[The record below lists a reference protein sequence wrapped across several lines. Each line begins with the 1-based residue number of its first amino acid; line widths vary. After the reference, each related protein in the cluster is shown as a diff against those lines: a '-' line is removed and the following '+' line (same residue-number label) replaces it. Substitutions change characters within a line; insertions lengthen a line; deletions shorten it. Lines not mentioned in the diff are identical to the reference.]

1 MKKLTG
7 AKRLHRKYE
16 VDEGF
21 TPSFE
26 HERVGNIIEFDAKLE
41 EQLKQEHEEHEEQL
55 AKARGIETL
64 EKIKGLHTAEI
75 ELPQRSAEWFRARAG
90 IITGSDTPFNVD
102 GKPIP
107 TFDAYVFKKVATK
120 FKYDMK
126 PDYEE
131 EESYSS
137 QAMNDGN
144 KLEGLAI
151 ERYEKQTGKKVVQK
165 GIYTVDDYPIGASPD
180 GVAFDNDFNQNIVE
194 VKNLQLNT
202 FVAELINPTQAKKY
216 KAQLQ
221 MEMLCSGIHKAELV
235 LQCAFQSEKFELL
248 IYHIEL
254 DAEYI
259 SNMMETISLYD
270 ERFSEA
276 YRTLEKH
283 YKDF

>member
-21 TPSFE
+21 IPSFE
-26 HERVGNIIEFDAKLE
+26 HERVCDIIEFDVKLE
-41 EQLKQEHEEHEEQL
+41 EQLKQEWQKHEEQL
-55 AKARGIETL
+55 SKMKGLETL
-64 EKIKGLHTAEI
+64 DKIKELHTSEKPLA
-75 ELPQRSAEWFRARAG
+75 QHSREWFRARAS
-90 IITGSDTPFNVD
+90 IITGSDTPFAID

-120 FKYDMK
+120 FKYETQD
-126 PDYEE
+126 DYEE

-137 QAMNDGN
+137 QAMKDGN
-144 KLEGLAI
+144 KLEDLAI
-151 ERYEKQTGKKVVQK
+151 ERYEKQTGKTVQSK

-180 GVAFDNDFNQNIVE
+180 GVAFDGDFNQNIVE

-202 FVAELINPTQAKKY
+202 FVAELMNPTQAKKY

-248 IYHIEL
+248 IYPIEL
-254 DAEYI
+254 DAEYL
-259 SNMMETISLYD
+259 SNMIETIGLYD

-276 YRTLEKH
+276 YRTLKKH
-283 YKDF
+283 YKEF